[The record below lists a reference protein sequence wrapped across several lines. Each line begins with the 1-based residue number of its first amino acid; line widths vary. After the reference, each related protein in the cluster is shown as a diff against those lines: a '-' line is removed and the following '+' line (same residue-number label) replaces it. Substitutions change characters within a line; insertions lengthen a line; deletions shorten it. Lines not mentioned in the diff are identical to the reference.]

1 MIIFSL
7 TKDDNGIV
15 VLHKMYIY
23 LEMNTEVFID
33 EMTQFL
39 DLG

>member
-7 TKDDNGIV
+7 TEDDNGIV
-15 VLHKMYIY
+15 VLYKMYTY